1 MYIKVYQLNII
12 KKTKKDYK
20 KKLVEDIKIFL
31 RMKRGKKQQYGRE
44 GYKNFSEDKKIK

>member
-20 KKLVEDIKIFL
+20 KKLSEYRKKYSKTRKNAFL
-31 RMKRGKKQQYGRE
+31 
-44 GYKNFSEDKKIK
+44 